1 MQIPITLEQMRQG
14 PLILVNRQ
22 YPIQNPKPP
31 FPLATMPSS
40 YSFIQLTQIAQ
51 TQLLA
56 CLQILQAE
64 TEIIPISGYRS
75 LAEQQQIY
83 EDSLQ
88 EHGLAFT
95 QKFVALPNTSEHQ
108 TGLAIDLALQQA
120 EIDFICPEFPY
131 HGICQTFREI
141 APSFG
146 FIERYAKGKE
156 TITGIAQEPWHFRY
170 VGTPHAEIITQ
181 YGFCLEEYH
190 QFLQQFP
197 VDGEHFYWQ
206 QKETEAEIFLISK
219 EKMVSAGNYLLELP
233 EQTNI
238 HCSGNNHN
246 AVIIT
251 LERRQNHARF

>member
-1 MQIPITLEQMRQG
+1 MQISITLEQMEQG

-22 YPIQNPKPP
+22 CPIQNPKPP

-40 YSFIQLTQIAQ
+40 YGFIQLAQIAQ
-51 TQLLA
+51 TKLLA
-56 CLQILQAE
+56 CLQTLQAE
-64 TEIIPISGYRS
+64 ADIIPISGYRS

-131 HGICQTFREI
+131 HGICQAFREV

-170 VGTPHAEIITQ
+170 VGTPHAKSSRNMAFVWKNTISSSNN
-181 YGFCLEEYH
+181 
-190 QFLQQFP
+190 FLWMENIFI
-197 VDGEHFYWQ
+197 GSKKKRK
-206 QKETEAEIFLISK
+206 QKYSSSRKKRWFLLATIF
-219 EKMVSAGNYLLELP
+219 
-233 EQTNI
+233 
-238 HCSGNNHN
+238 
-246 AVIIT
+246 
-251 LERRQNHARF
+251 